1 MVRYLRRNLP
11 WILLSLLLSLTMWV
25 IVTRQEN
32 PEETNSI
39 SGIPVDVV
47 GVPADLVLRNR
58 PAAVVVWASATRQR
72 WTRLGAEN
80 FRATVDASRA
90 LVGVQELPVRVT
102 SIDTGVHVVS
112 VTPVRVSIG
121 LERIATKEV
130 RVQIRVLDSAPFGF
144 RADVPVPS
152 PERVRVSGPE
162 SAVEQVV
169 SVVAPLR
176 LESAHSKVSEWIRP
190 IPQGVDGRE
199 LKDLT
204 VSPETV
210 LVEVAIEQELA
221 YRSVPVVAQLG
232 GSPGLGYQILGVTVE
247 PNTLTVVGEPT
258 AIGQLRFLNI
268 KPIELNRTTKDLTVI
283 GEPLLPEGVSLAR
296 NQPVTV
302 KVAVGAV
309 AGSQT
314 FSAVPTLLGL
324 APELESTMEPNVI
337 QVVLSGPMPVLG
349 LLNPRDI
356 QVNLKVEGLPS
367 GVHLLKP
374 DIVVPSSIAVER
386 TTPQQITVTLRPIPP
401 ATPTAMPVPQ

>member
-1 MVRYLRRNLP
+1 
-11 WILLSLLLSLTMWV
+11 
-25 IVTRQEN
+25 
-32 PEETNSI
+32 
-39 SGIPVDVV
+39 
-47 GVPADLVLRNR
+47 
-58 PAAVVVWASATRQR
+58 
-72 WTRLGAEN
+72 
-80 FRATVDASRA
+80 
-90 LVGVQELPVRVT
+90 
-102 SIDTGVHVVS
+102 
-112 VTPVRVSIG
+112 
-121 LERIATKEV
+121 
-130 RVQIRVLDSAPFGF
+130 
-144 RADVPVPS
+144 
-152 PERVRVSGPE
+152 
-162 SAVEQVV
+162 
-169 SVVAPLR
+169 VVAPLR